1 MKCYVLIFILGAV
14 QQFAWVLEYIFDYS
28 NIDEEV
34 FMKTIKENMHA

>member
-1 MKCYVLIFILGAV
+1 MNYYVLIFILGAV
-14 QQFAWVLEYIFDYS
+14 QQVAWVLEYIFDYS